1 MSPKSVCNISSEEV
15 KSDHIGTQ
23 MSERIVGEGR
33 GEDGMGSATG
43 DAGRGDDEMF
53 LAKVGVCLP

>member
-1 MSPKSVCNISSEEV
+1 
-15 KSDHIGTQ
+15 

-33 GEDGMGSATG
+33 GEDGMGSAIG
-43 DAGRGDDEMF
+43 DGGRGDDEMF